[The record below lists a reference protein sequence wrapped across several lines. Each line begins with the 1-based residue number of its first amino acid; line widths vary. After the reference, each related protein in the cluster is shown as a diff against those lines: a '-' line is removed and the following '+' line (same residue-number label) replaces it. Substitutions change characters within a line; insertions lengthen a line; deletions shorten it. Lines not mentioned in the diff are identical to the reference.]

1 MDDTAVL
8 MPVPM
13 PEQLDELI
21 AAFDLNPLMKLKLLH
36 KQKICFCEAY
46 VTPKA
51 NKKYTAAG
59 AYESL
64 VLNLA
69 VRDTVNIDKLRVIKV
84 VHAIMHRKVF
94 IFYLKPQILQNIIK
108 MLTNVFDF
116 SQVDQQAIIVQK
128 SNIRSFYG

>member
-1 MDDTAVL
+1 

-21 AAFDLNPLMKLKLLH
+21 AAYDLNPLIKLKLLH
-36 KQKICFCEAY
+36 KQKICFCEGY
-46 VTPKA
+46 VKPKA
-51 NKKYTAAG
+51 NKKHTAEV
-59 AYESL
+59 AYESI

-94 IFYLKPQILQNIIK
+94 IFYLKPQILRNIFE
-108 MLTNVFDF
+108 MLTSVFDF
-116 SQVDQQAIIVQK
+116 NRVT
-128 SNIRSFYG
+128 NH